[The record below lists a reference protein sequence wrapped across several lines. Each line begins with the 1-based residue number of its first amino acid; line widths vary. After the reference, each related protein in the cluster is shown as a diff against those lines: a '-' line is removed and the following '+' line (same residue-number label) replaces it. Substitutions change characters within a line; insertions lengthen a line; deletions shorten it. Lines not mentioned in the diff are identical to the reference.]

1 LGFPFVGHFALAPRF
16 IWLEDL
22 FCEWAVRLVV
32 GPEFLAKGSDLKQT
46 QKHLDLSIFYLLL
59 IVCN

>member
-1 LGFPFVGHFALAPRF
+1 LAPRF